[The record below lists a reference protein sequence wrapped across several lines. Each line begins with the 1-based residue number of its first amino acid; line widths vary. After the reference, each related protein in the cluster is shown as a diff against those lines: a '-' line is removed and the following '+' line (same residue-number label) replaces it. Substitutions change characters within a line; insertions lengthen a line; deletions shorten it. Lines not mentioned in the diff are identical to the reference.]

1 MTVTSADIPPAAE
14 TRRSGPLGLPPNTIT
29 LSLLQAPVPTALAT
43 VHRVCGGP
51 PATSIFLSSVPT
63 ENPRNRLSG
72 DQKGDDEPS
81 VPDSCRHWSVS
92 RSRIHNPDLSPVA
105 LNTSLWPSGETET
118 YWLNCTP
125 SGRVT
130 SKRVARAGADGFN
143 HSATPPAARITSNTP
158 ASAGHSHFLCEGVCT
173 GIGTLAL
180 ALDVLMP
187 GASRSINSSVGFRS
201 RAECHRSSG
210 FFSRHFLTT
219 RSSARGTAGCH

>member
-1 MTVTSADIPPAAE
+1 MTVTSVNIPPAAE

-29 LSLLQAPVPTALAT
+29 LSLLQAPVPTALDA

-51 PATSIFLSSVPT
+51 PATSIFLSSLPT

-81 VPDSCRHWSVS
+81 VPVSCRHWSVS
-92 RSRIHNPDLSPVA
+92 RSRIHRPLFSPVA
-105 LNTSLWPSGETET
+105 LKTSLWPSGETET
-118 YWLNCTP
+118 YWLNWTP

-130 SKRVARAGADGFN
+130 SKGVARVCADGFN
-143 HSATPPAARITSNTP
+143 HSSAAPAARITSNAP

-173 GIGTLAL
+173 GIGTLVL
-180 ALDVLMP
+180 AELGG
-187 GASRSINSSVGFRS
+187 GASRSISSSVGLRS
-201 RAECHRSSG
+201 RADCQRSSG

-219 RSSARGTAGCH
+219 RSSARGVAGWR